1 MKDILKRLEFL
12 IDQCCYF
19 DCYIIYHINRIPDR
33 GIFAAKPHTD
43 YGAITILANDQVD
56 GLQIL
61 HENQWKSVPPVEGAF
76 VVNLGDML
84 QKWTNGLYKSTMH
97 RVVMDGEEDRY
108 SIPFFFEPNVHCRV
122 KPVVVREGE
131 GVREEEIVSQRI

>member
-1 MKDILKRLEFL
+1 MEKCF
-12 IDQCCYF
+12 
-19 DCYIIYHINRIPDR
+19 
-33 GIFAAKPHTD
+33 
-43 YGAITILANDQVD
+43 
-56 GLQIL
+56 
-61 HENQWKSVPPVEGAF
+61 SVEGVF

-131 GVREEEIVSQRI
+131 GVREEEIVSGRESSEKDTRKCELYKFATDPRKEIKSLLYYSLIS